1 MSPLDRK
8 SFMTG
13 NRFIIRMTIVVG
25 LALATASP
33 TTGDSIRLWASVRL
47 PAGADAVRLADVA
60 ELEGAEAE
68 QYADLVI
75 AELTDDRLLEID
87 IRQVR
92 QKLEEAGV
100 HWGRVNLSG
109 RAVVVRPHRTAAA
122 PAAMTAASL
131 TAGRADDDR
140 PSRSAALDLVAAN
153 IIEEPTVGGVIAQYM
168 ARGLD
173 IDPQDLRII
182 FDGADQDLL
191 EQSSQTYRIEL
202 KPESSL
208 SSDRVTFTVRLWSD
222 GVVASSGQISLR
234 PMVCA
239 RTAVLGRDV
248 ERGEP
253 IGERD
258 FTVTRQWLPPLQAAL
273 TCDPVGAVGRL
284 ACKRLKA
291 GETLRDKN
299 VRRPTIIERG
309 DRVMVRCLV
318 GGVVISLQAEACGDG
333 AAGEAIE
340 FRKLGERDT
349 FLARVT
355 GPGEA
360 VLDVSHRRRGDP
372 SSPPGPPMSKE
383 NAP

>member
-1 MSPLDRK
+1 
-8 SFMTG
+8 MTCS
-13 NRFIIRMTIVVG
+13 RFIIRMTIIIG
-25 LALATASP
+25 LALAMASP
-33 TTGDSIRLWASVRL
+33 ATGDSIRLCASVRL
-47 PAGADAVRLADVA
+47 PAGAAAVRLADVA

-75 AELTDDRLLEID
+75 AELADDRLLEIG

-92 QKLEEAGV
+92 QRLEEAGV
-100 HWGRVNLSG
+100 HWGRINLSG
-109 RAVVVRPHRTAAA
+109 RSVVVRPHRTAAA
-122 PAAMTAASL
+122 PTAMTAVSL
-131 TAGRADDDR
+131 TAGQVGDDR
-140 PSRSAALDLVAAN
+140 PHPSTTHDLLAASVID
-153 IIEEPTVGGVIAQYM
+153 EPTVRGVIAQYI
-168 ARGLD
+168 ARGFD

-191 EQSSQTYRIEL
+191 EESSQTHRIEL
-202 KPESSL
+202 KPQSSL

-222 GVVASSGQISLR
+222 GVVASSRQISLR

-248 ERGEP
+248 DRGEA
-253 IGERD
+253 IGEHD
-258 FTVTRQWLPPLQAAL
+258 FAITRQWLPPLQAAL
-273 TCDPVGAVGRL
+273 TCDPARAVGRL

-299 VRRPTIIERG
+299 VRRPTLIERG

-318 GGVVISLQAEACGDG
+318 GGVVISLRAEACGDG
-333 AAGEAIE
+333 AAGDAIE

-355 GPGEA
+355 SPGEA
-360 VLDVSHRRRGDP
+360 VIDLSHRRRGDL
-372 SSPPGPPMSKE
+372 SSPPDPPMLRG
-383 NAP
+383 NAS

>member
-1 MSPLDRK
+1 
-8 SFMTG
+8 MTG

-25 LALATASP
+25 LALAPASP
-33 TTGDSIRLWASVRL
+33 TTGDSIRLCASVRL
-47 PAGADAVRLADVA
+47 PAGAAAVRLADVA

-75 AELTDDRLLEID
+75 AEVADDRLLEIG

-92 QKLEEAGV
+92 QRLEEAGV
-100 HWGRVNLSG
+100 HWGRINLSG

-122 PAAMTAASL
+122 PTAMTAVSL
-131 TAGRADDDR
+131 TAGQADDDR
-140 PSRSAALDLVAAN
+140 PHRSAAHDLLAAG
-153 IIEEPTVGGVIAQYM
+153 IIDEPTLRGAIAQYL
-168 ARGLD
+168 ARGFD
-173 IDPQDLRII
+173 VDPKDLRII

-191 EQSSQTYRIEL
+191 EESSQTYRIEL
-202 KPESSL
+202 KLESSL

-222 GVVASSGQISLR
+222 GVVTSSRQISLR
-234 PMVCA
+234 PMVCT

-248 ERGEP
+248 DRGEP

-258 FTVTRQWLPPLQAAL
+258 FTITQQWLPPLQAAL
-273 TCDPVGAVGRL
+273 TCDPAGAVGRL
-284 ACKRLKA
+284 ACKKLKA

-299 VRRPTIIERG
+299 VRQPTLIERG

-318 GGVVISLQAEACGDG
+318 GGVVISLQAEACADG

-360 VLDVSHRRRGDP
+360 VIDLSHRRRGDL
-372 SSPPGPPMSKE
+372 SSPPDPPMSKE
-383 NAP
+383 SAS